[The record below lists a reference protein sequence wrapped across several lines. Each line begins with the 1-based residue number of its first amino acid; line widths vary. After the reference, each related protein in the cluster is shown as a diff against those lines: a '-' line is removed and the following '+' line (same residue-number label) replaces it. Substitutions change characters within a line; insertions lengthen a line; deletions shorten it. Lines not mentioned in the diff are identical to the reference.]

1 MKNRFPLPALRGWK
15 LDLTVLAIAA
25 IIGWF
30 WLIGPTHPDFEG
42 RVADDNHVVMYSM
55 IRCPKCWAMKA
66 QFASAGIDYEEVRI
80 DKDTLETAAFWE
92 MLRHNGVNT
101 EVIGTPTVLVND
113 VLLLNAPSFEEVV
126 AQLRLREE
134 GNGTVNPTNGQ

>member
-1 MKNRFPLPALRGWK
+1 MKDFFKSWK
-15 LDLTVLAIAA
+15 FDVTLLVIA
-25 IIGWF
+25 IIVGWF
-30 WLIGPTHPDFEG
+30 WLIGPSHPDLEG
-42 RVADDNHVVMYSM
+42 RIAKDNHVVMYSM

-80 DKDTLETAAFWE
+80 DKDTPATAAFWE

-126 AQLRLREE
+126 AQLRLKEE
-134 GNGTVNPTNGQ
+134 FGGTASPANGQ